1 MLIEETIKIKA
12 PIRKIWETMLDVSI
26 LLSCIPGVENLEI
39 VDENTYHAVLKTKV
53 SIVTATFDTVINII
67 NRQEPIYIKVVGEGK
82 GRMGT
87 GRVVF
92 NQAISLESISDN
104 ETNVAYKLELNV
116 IGRLAALGGKAIV
129 KKVNEVSGAFRNSFT
144 AKCESL

>member
-1 MLIEETIKIKA
+1 MLIEETINIRA
-12 PIRKIWETMLDVSI
+12 PVRKIWETMLNPTI
-26 LLSCIPGVENLEI
+26 LISCVPGIENLEI
-39 VDENTYHAVLKTKV
+39 VDENTYRAVLKTKV
-53 SIVTATFDTVINII
+53 SVVTATFDTVINII
-67 NRQEPIYIKVVGEGK
+67 NRQEPVYIKIVGEGK

-92 NQAISLESISDN
+92 NQAVNLESVSIN
-104 ETNVAYKLELNV
+104 ETNVSYKLELNV

-129 KKVNEVSGAFRNSFT
+129 KKVNDVAGEFRDSFK